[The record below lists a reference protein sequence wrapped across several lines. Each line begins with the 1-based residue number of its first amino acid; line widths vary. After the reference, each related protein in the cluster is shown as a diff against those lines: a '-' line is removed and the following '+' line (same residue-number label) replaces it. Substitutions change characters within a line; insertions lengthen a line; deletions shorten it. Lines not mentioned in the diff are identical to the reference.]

1 MKQQTELIIQLVV
14 GILLL
19 TRPSVLVDMA
29 NTLLGRLVLLLA
41 VVGAAMQSTLTGVL
55 VAMLFIVLSE
65 TVFEGMENKTD
76 AAKKDSE
83 NVEKKSE
90 KLEKDDAYLLKFR
103 KRHCIEKNGKL
114 LFVDNNKNVVSLDQI
129 KKMYP
134 NIKFD
139 DAACSNP
146 CDEKCD
152 LVITSYDE
160 QMTTEEQ
167 LRPKESSS
175 KKVKRKKDAVQTGVM
190 TKGQ

>member
-14 GILLL
+14 GFLLL

-29 NTLLGRLVLLLA
+29 NTLVGRLVLLLA

-65 TVFEGMENKTD
+65 TVFEGMENQ
-76 AAKKDSE
+76 ASSKDSE
-83 NVEKKSE
+83 DIKKKSD

-103 KRHCIEKNGKL
+103 KRHCVEKNGKL

-167 LRPKESSS
+167 LRPKKSSS
-175 KKVKRKKDAVQTGVM
+175 EKVERKKDSVQTGVM
-190 TKGQ
+190 SEGQ

>member
-14 GILLL
+14 GFLLL
-19 TRPSVLVDMA
+19 TRPGVLVDMA
-29 NTLLGRLVLLLA
+29 NTLVGRLVLLLA

-65 TVFEGMENKTD
+65 TVFEGMETQ
-76 AAKKDSE
+76 AKSKDSGDI
-83 NVEKKSE
+83 KKKAD

-167 LRPKESSS
+167 LRPKKSSS
-175 KKVKRKKDAVQTGVM
+175 EKVERKKDSVQTGVM
-190 TKGQ
+190 SEGQ

>member
-14 GILLL
+14 GFLLL
-19 TRPSVLVDMA
+19 TRPGVLVDMA
-29 NTLLGRLVLLLA
+29 NTLVGRLVLLLA

-65 TVFEGMENKTD
+65 TVFEGMENQ
-76 AAKKDSE
+76 ASSKDSE
-83 NVEKKSE
+83 DIKKKSD

-103 KRHCIEKNGKL
+103 KRHCVEKNGKL

-167 LRPKESSS
+167 LRPKKSSS
-175 KKVKRKKDAVQTGVM
+175 EKVERKKDSVQTGVM
-190 TKGQ
+190 SEGQ